1 MYNPKPTE
9 VVLTNVRLSYVHIM
23 KPYANDPSQ
32 EPKYSCTILP
42 PKADTAGKA
51 KIEAAIAAAK
61 QQGATDKWNGVV
73 PPIVPD
79 PIHDGDG
86 VKQDGTAFGP
96 ECKGMWVF
104 TASSK
109 QDRPIEVV
117 DRNNNKILD
126 PTQIYSGIIANVF
139 VQFFPYAYQ
148 GKKGVGVGLG
158 PIQKVADGEAL
169 GGSTPTADSCF
180 SALGDASGSFS
191 SSFGQP
197 VPGSQINPLTGLP
210 M

>member
-9 VVLTNVRLSYVHIM
+9 VVLMNVRLSYVHLM
-23 KPYANDPSQ
+23 KPYSQDPAT
-32 EPKYSCTILP
+32 EPKYSCTILL
-42 PKADTAGKA
+42 PKTDVAGKA
-51 KIEAAIAAAK
+51 KIDAAIAAAK
-61 QQGATDKWNGVV
+61 QQGASDKWNGVV

-148 GKKGVGVGLG
+148 GKKGIGCGLG
-158 PIQKVADGEAL
+158 PVQKMADGESL
-169 GGSTPTADSCF
+169 GGGAP
-180 SALGDASGSFS
+180 SAASVFGSAAAPA
-191 SSFGQP
+191 QN
-197 VPGSQINPLTGLP
+197 INPLTGQP

>member
-32 EPKYSCTILP
+32 EPKYSCTILL
-42 PKADTAGKA
+42 PKTDVAGKA
-51 KIEAAIAAAK
+51 KIDAAIAAAK

-73 PPIVPD
+73 PPIVPT

-86 VKQDGTAFGP
+86 VKQDGTVFGP

-148 GKKGVGVGLG
+148 GKKGIGCGLG
-158 PIQKVADGEAL
+158 PVQKVADGESL
-169 GGSTPTADSCF
+169 GGGAP
-180 SALGDASGSFS
+180 SAASVFGSAAAPA
-191 SSFGQP
+191 QN
-197 VPGSQINPLTGLP
+197 INPLTGQP

>member
-9 VVLTNVRLSYVHIM
+9 VVLTNVRLSYAHIM

-32 EPKYSCTILP
+32 EPKYSCTILL
-42 PKADTAGKA
+42 PKTDVAGRA
-51 KIEAAIAAAK
+51 KIDAAIAAAK

-73 PPIVPD
+73 PPIVPT

-86 VKQDGTAFGP
+86 VKQDGTVFGP

-148 GKKGVGVGLG
+148 GKKGIGCGLG
-158 PIQKVADGEAL
+158 PVQKVADGESL
-169 GGSTPTADSCF
+169 GGGAP
-180 SALGDASGSFS
+180 SAASV
-191 SSFGQP
+191 FGNAAAPAQN
-197 VPGSQINPLTGLP
+197 INPLTGQP

>member
-32 EPKYSCTILP
+32 EPKYSCTILL
-42 PKADTAGKA
+42 PKTDVAGRA
-51 KIEAAIAAAK
+51 KIDAAIAAAK

-73 PPIVPD
+73 PPIVPS

-86 VKQDGTAFGP
+86 VKQDGTVFGP

-148 GKKGVGVGLG
+148 GKKGIGCGLG
-158 PIQKVADGEAL
+158 PVQKVADGESL
-169 GGSTPTADSCF
+169 GGGAP
-180 SALGDASGSFS
+180 SAASVFGSAAAPA
-191 SSFGQP
+191 QN
-197 VPGSQINPLTGLP
+197 INPLTGQP

>member
-32 EPKYSCTILP
+32 EPKYSCTILL
-42 PKADTAGKA
+42 PKTDVAGKA
-51 KIEAAIAAAK
+51 KIDAAIAAAK

-73 PPIVPD
+73 PPIVPI

-86 VKQDGTAFGP
+86 VKQDGTVFGP

-117 DRNNNKILD
+117 DHNNNKILD

-148 GKKGVGVGLG
+148 GKKGIGCGLG
-158 PIQKVADGEAL
+158 PVQKVADGESL
-169 GGSTPTADSCF
+169 GGGAP
-180 SALGDASGSFS
+180 SAASV
-191 SSFGQP
+191 FGNAAAPAQN
-197 VPGSQINPLTGLP
+197 INPLTGQP

>member
-32 EPKYSCTILP
+32 KPKYSCTILL
-42 PKADTAGKA
+42 PKTDVAGRA
-51 KIEAAIAAAK
+51 KIDAAIAAAK

-73 PPIVPD
+73 PPIAPI

-86 VKQDGTAFGP
+86 VKQDGTVFGP

-148 GKKGVGVGLG
+148 GKKGIGCGLG
-158 PIQKVADGEAL
+158 PVQKVADGESL
-169 GGSTPTADSCF
+169 GGGAP
-180 SALGDASGSFS
+180 SAASV
-191 SSFGQP
+191 FGNAAAPAQN
-197 VPGSQINPLTGLP
+197 INPLTGQP

>member
-32 EPKYSCTILP
+32 EPKYSCTILL
-42 PKADTAGKA
+42 PKTDVAGKA
-51 KIEAAIAAAK
+51 KIDAAIAAAK

-73 PPIVPD
+73 PPIVPI

-86 VKQDGTAFGP
+86 VKQDGTVFGP

-148 GKKGVGVGLG
+148 GKKGIGCGLG
-158 PIQKVADGEAL
+158 PVQKVADGESL
-169 GGSTPTADSCF
+169 GGGAP
-180 SALGDASGSFS
+180 SAASV
-191 SSFGQP
+191 FGNAAAPAQN
-197 VPGSQINPLTGLP
+197 INPLTGQP

>member
-1 MYNPKPTE
+1 M
-9 VVLTNVRLSYVHIM
+9 
-23 KPYANDPSQ
+23 
-32 EPKYSCTILP
+32 
-42 PKADTAGKA
+42 G
-51 KIEAAIAAAK
+51 
-61 QQGATDKWNGVV
+61 KWNGVV
-73 PPIVPD
+73 PPIVPN
-79 PIHDGDG
+79 PVHDGDG
-86 VKQDGTAFGP
+86 VKQDGTPFGA
-96 ECKGMWVF
+96 ECKGCWVM
-104 TASSK
+104 TASSPS
-109 QDRPIEVV
+109 DRPIEIV
-117 DRNNNKILD
+117 DRNMQRIID
-126 PTQIYSGIIANVF
+126 ATQVYSGCYANVCVNF
-139 VQFFPYAYQ
+139 YPYAYQ

>member
-32 EPKYSCTILP
+32 EPKYSCTILL
-42 PKADTAGKA
+42 PKTDVAGRA
-51 KIEAAIAAAK
+51 KIDAAIAAAK
-61 QQGATDKWNGVV
+61 QQGTTDKWNGVV
-73 PPIVPD
+73 PPIVPI

-86 VKQDGTAFGP
+86 VKQDGTVFGP

-148 GKKGVGVGLG
+148 GKKGIGCGLG
-158 PIQKVADGEAL
+158 PVQKVADGESL
-169 GGSTPTADSCF
+169 GGGAP
-180 SALGDASGSFS
+180 SAASVFGSAAAPA
-191 SSFGQP
+191 QN
-197 VPGSQINPLTGLP
+197 INPLTGQP

>member
-9 VVLTNVRLSYVHIM
+9 VVLTNVRLSYCHIM

-32 EPKYSCTILP
+32 EPKYSCTILL
-42 PKADTAGKA
+42 PKTDAAGKA
-51 KIEAAIAAAK
+51 KIDAAIAAAT
-61 QQGATDKWNGVV
+61 QQGAADKWKGVV
-73 PPIVPD
+73 PPIVPN

-109 QDRPIEVV
+109 QDSPVEVV
-117 DRNNNKILD
+117 DRMGNKILD
-126 PTQIYSGIIANVF
+126 PTQIYSGIVANVF
-139 VQFFPYAYQ
+139 VQFFAYAYQ
-148 GKKGVGVGLG
+148 GKKGIGCGLG
-158 PIQKVADGEAL
+158 PVQKVADGERL
-169 GGSTPTADSCF
+169 SGGAP
-180 SALGDASGSFS
+180 SAASV
-191 SSFGQP
+191 FGAMGGAAP
-197 VPGSQINPLTGLP
+197 AAAPNINPLTGLP